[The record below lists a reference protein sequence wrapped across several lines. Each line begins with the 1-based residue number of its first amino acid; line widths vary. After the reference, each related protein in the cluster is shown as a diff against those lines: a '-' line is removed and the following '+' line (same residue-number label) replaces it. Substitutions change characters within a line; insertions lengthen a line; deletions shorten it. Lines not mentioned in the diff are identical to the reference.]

1 MDLKLPIVI
10 IDELSDTIIKSTGLL
25 DMASG
30 EIGNVRYEDHDME
43 ADGFPAHDEDYE
55 FTSGLLTNGKK
66 DVEFSITVDVMAARY
81 SVTPSELLEIK
92 SRAAKLFSA
101 APESA
106 APEKPAPK
114 AKSAG
119 RRPAR

>member
-10 IDELSDTIIKSTGLL
+10 IDELSDTVIKSSGLL

-30 EIGNVRYEDHDME
+30 EIGHVRYEDHDLE
-43 ADGFPAHDEDYE
+43 ADGFPAHDEEYE
-55 FTSGLLTNGKK
+55 FTCGLLSNGRKE
-66 DVEFSITVDVMAARY
+66 VEFSITVDVMAARY

-92 SRAAKLFSA
+92 SRAAKLFTA

-106 APEKPAPK
+106 VVEKPATK
-114 AKSAG
+114 TRAGGRRAG
-119 RRPAR
+119 R

>member
-10 IDELSDTIIKSTGLL
+10 IDELSDTVIKSSGLL

-30 EIGNVRYEDHDME
+30 EIGHVRYEDHDLE
-43 ADGFPAHDEDYE
+43 ADGFPAHDEEYE
-55 FTSGLLTNGKK
+55 FTCGLLSNGRKE
-66 DVEFSITVDVMAARY
+66 VEFSITVDVMAARY

-92 SRAAKLFSA
+92 SRAAKLFTA

-106 APEKPAPK
+106 VLEKPATK
-114 AKSAG
+114 TRAGG
-119 RRPAR
+119 RRSGR

>member
-10 IDELSDTIIKSTGLL
+10 IDELSDTVIKSSGLL

-30 EIGNVRYEDHDME
+30 EIGNVRYEDHDLE
-43 ADGFPAHDEDYE
+43 TDGFPAHDEDYE

-81 SVTPSELLEIK
+81 AVTPSELLEIK

-106 APEKPAPK
+106 VPAKPA
-114 AKSAG
+114 AKTRSGA

>member
-10 IDELSDTIIKSTGLL
+10 IDELSDTVIKSSGLL

-30 EIGNVRYEDHDME
+30 EIGHVRYEDHDLE

-55 FTSGLLTNGKK
+55 FTSGLLSNGKK
-66 DVEFSITVDVMAARY
+66 EVEFSITVDVMAARY
-81 SVTPSELLEIK
+81 AVTPSELLEIK

-106 APEKPAPK
+106 APQKPAPK
-114 AKSAG
+114 TKPGG
-119 RRPAR
+119 RRPTR

>member
-10 IDELSDTIIKSTGLL
+10 SDELSDTVIKSSGLL

-30 EIGNVRYEDHDME
+30 EIGHVRYEDHDL
-43 ADGFPAHDEDYE
+43 ATDGFPAHDEEYE
-55 FTSGLLTNGKK
+55 FTCGLLSNGRKE
-66 DVEFSITVDVMAARY
+66 VEFSITVDVMAARY

-92 SRAAKLFSA
+92 SRAAKLFTA

-106 APEKPAPK
+106 VVDKPT
-114 AKSAG
+114 AKVRAGG
-119 RRPAR
+119 RRTSR